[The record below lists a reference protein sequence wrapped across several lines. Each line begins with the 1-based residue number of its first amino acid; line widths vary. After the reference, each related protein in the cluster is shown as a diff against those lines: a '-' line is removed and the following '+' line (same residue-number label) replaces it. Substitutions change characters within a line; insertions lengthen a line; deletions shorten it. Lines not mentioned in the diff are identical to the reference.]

1 MIGSD
6 LYPSKWEGGL
16 YLSNLKS
23 NLYSKN
29 PEKRPKILTEIF
41 SYILG
46 YKKNYIWTKNLNSIW
61 KKIKME
67 NWNEKL
73 AKKDILLI
81 THSCHL
87 EQGYL

>member
-46 YKKNYIWTKNLNSIW
+46 YKKNYIVRFEQKIWIQFEKKN
-61 KKIKME
+61 
-67 NWNEKL
+67 
-73 AKKDILLI
+73 
-81 THSCHL
+81 
-87 EQGYL
+87 